1 MWNTHTHNGIL
12 AKNKME
18 ILPFFDSMDG
28 PQGYYAKWNKSETY
42 GQIVYA
48 LTDMWVGDTGE
59 GIKMYKLSV
68 TK

>member
-1 MWNTHTHNGIL
+1 
-12 AKNKME
+12 ME

-48 LTDMWVGDTGE
+48 LTDMWVGDIGE